1 MENDNL
7 IEAQIQEN
15 DWILNKIARKMKL
28 KFSGEEDIFK
38 NNKDN
43 HKFFNRI
50 VKVNQFGLIILFFGK
65 NLMIV
70 DDNMIAILL
79 EQVLYF

>member
-15 DWILNKIARKMKL
+15 DWILNKTTRKLKL
-28 KFSGEEDIFK
+28 KFTGEEDIFK

-43 HKFFNRI
+43 HKYFNRI
-50 VKVNQFGLIILFFGK
+50 VKVTQFGIIILYFGK

-70 DDNMIAILL
+70 DDNMIATLL
-79 EQVLYF
+79 EQVLYS